1 MQDYTS
7 KQILTDT
14 QNLKAVSSS
23 KLIGVEFDDKQYF
36 NVHGCNICKSAAN
49 QLIAMIRLKNYLSL
63 DDRKL

>member
-23 KLIGVEFDDKQYF
+23 KLIGVEFDDKPYF

>member
-23 KLIGVEFDDKQYF
+23 KLIGVEFDDKPYF

-49 QLIAMIRLKNYLSL
+49 QLIAIRLKNYQSL

>member
-23 KLIGVEFDDKQYF
+23 KLIGVEFDDKPYF

-49 QLIAMIRLKNYLSL
+49 QLIAIRLKNYQSL
-63 DDRKL
+63 DNRKL